1 MLERYRKI
9 NRFRVEFA
17 DVDMLRHVNNTT
29 YLRWAETA
37 RSEYF
42 YDVLGEEIG
51 GTNGMILAK
60 MEVTYEKPMFF
71 REFVAIGAR
80 VSRIGTKSFDFEH
93 EIWSQDRDACCA
105 RITTTMV
112 AMDYTTNE
120 TVAVPDAWRARIAA
134 FEPSP
139 AVA

>member
-51 GTNGMILAK
+51 GGSGMILGK
-60 MEVTYEKPMFF
+60 MEVVYELPMFY
-71 REFVAIGAR
+71 REFVALGAR

-93 EIWSQDRDACCA
+93 EIWSEDRAARCA

-112 AMDYTTNE
+112 AMDYATNQS
-120 TVAVPDAWRARIAA
+120 VVVPPVWRERIAA
-134 FEPSP
+134 FEPHP
-139 AVA
+139 T

>member
-42 YDVLGEEIG
+42 YDVLGEHIG
-51 GTNGMILAK
+51 GRSGMILAK
-60 MEVTYEKPMFF
+60 MEVVYERPMFY

-93 EIWSQDRDACCA
+93 EIWSEDRDERCA
-105 RITTTMV
+105 RVTSTMV
-112 AMDYTTNE
+112 AMDYTANE
-120 TVAVPDAWRARIAA
+120 TVAVPTVWRERIAA
-134 FEPSP
+134 FEPIP
-139 AVA
+139 AE

>member
-1 MLERYRKI
+1 MLEGYRKI

-17 DVDMLRHVNNTT
+17 DVDMLRHVNNIT

-42 YDVLGEEIG
+42 YDVLGEQIG
-51 GTNGMILAK
+51 GRSGMILGK
-60 MEVTYEKPMFF
+60 MEVVYEHPMFY
-71 REFVAIGAR
+71 REFVALGAR
-80 VSRIGTKSFDFEH
+80 VSRIGTKSFDFAH
-93 EIWSQDRDACCA
+93 EIWSEDRAVRCA

-120 TVAVPDAWRARIAA
+120 SVVVPAVWRERIAA
-134 FEPSP
+134 FEPNP
-139 AVA
+139 A